1 MLKKLYSFVSLPQKL
16 DNPYCLIIRVTNA
29 DGNMNPK
36 IDSFDIV
43 PDKNLERL
51 TNLCETIVEEMD
63 EHFLEL
69 FADEKN
75 SPVIEQKICV
85 EESGYCKDLKDEL

>member
-1 MLKKLYSFVSLPQKL
+1 
-16 DNPYCLIIRVTNA
+16 
-29 DGNMNPK
+29 MNPK

-69 FADEKN
+69 LADEKN
-75 SPVIEQKICV
+75 SPVIGQKICF
-85 EESGYCKDLKDEL
+85 EESGYCKNLKDELWLLFIFAKIGKNLLKNVDI

>member
-16 DNPYCLIIRVTNA
+16 ETPYCLIIRVTNA

-36 IDSFDIV
+36 IESFDIV

-51 TNLCETIVEEMD
+51 TNLCENVVEEMD

-75 SPVIEQKICV
+75 SPVIEQKICI

>member
-1 MLKKLYSFVSLPQKL
+1 
-16 DNPYCLIIRVTNA
+16 
-29 DGNMNPK
+29 MNPK

-69 FADEKN
+69 LADEKN
-75 SPVIEQKICV
+75 SPMIGQKICV
-85 EESGYCKDLKDEL
+85 EESGYCNSLKDEFLQCISKICSKLWTFKLFARLPFE

>member
-1 MLKKLYSFVSLPQKL
+1 
-16 DNPYCLIIRVTNA
+16 
-29 DGNMNPK
+29 MNPK

-85 EESGYCKDLKDEL
+85 EESGYCKDLKDELWLFFIFCNNMQKFAQKLWNHNLFAILLFE

>member
-1 MLKKLYSFVSLPQKL
+1 
-16 DNPYCLIIRVTNA
+16 
-29 DGNMNPK
+29 MNPK

-51 TNLCETIVEEMD
+51 TNLCENIVEEMD

-69 FADEKN
+69 LADEKN
-75 SPVIEQKICV
+75 SPVIGQKICF
-85 EESGYCKDLKDEL
+85 EESDPAYCKNLKDELWLLSIFAIIGKNLLKTVDL